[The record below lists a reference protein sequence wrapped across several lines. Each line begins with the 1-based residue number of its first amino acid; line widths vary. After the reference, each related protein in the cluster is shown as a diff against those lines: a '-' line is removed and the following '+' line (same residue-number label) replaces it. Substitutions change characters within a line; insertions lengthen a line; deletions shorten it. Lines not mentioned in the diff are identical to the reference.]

1 MRRAVALALAAAL
14 ASAAPARTQ
23 QLADT
28 TFAPRAERPAFTKRH
43 PVVFV
48 DEAHYEYHTMAGR
61 YRALAGLL
69 ASDGCRVVPG
79 TQPFSPELLRGCQV
93 LVVADALGAARM
105 ADANAVK
112 PAFTDGECDVVR
124 DWVKDGGALLLVAD
138 HAPFAVA
145 MEPLARRFG
154 VDMSKAYTIDDRNAD
169 PESGN
174 PGCIL
179 FAREK
184 RGLADHPI
192 LRGRDA
198 GDRVSRVATF
208 TGQSLKGPPGSV
220 NLLALAPSAVDLPL
234 TPAGQRVVAG
244 PKPAGSAKNVEE
256 MPARDAVPAKGR
268 AQAVAFAFGRGRVV
282 VAGDAAMFGAQL
294 AVGREA
300 IRVNREVLHLGMN
313 RSDLDNQKLALNI
326 VRWLAGALD

>member
-1 MRRAVALALAAAL
+1 MRRAAALALAAAL
-14 ASAAPARTQ
+14 ASAAPARAQ

-28 TFAPRAERPAFTKRH
+28 TFAPRAERPAFTERH
-43 PVVFV
+43 PVVLV
-48 DEAHYEYHTMAGR
+48 DEAHHEYHTMGGR

-79 TQPFSPELLRGCQV
+79 MQPFSPELLQSCQV

-105 ADANAVK
+105 IDGNAAK
-112 PAFTDGECDVVR
+112 PAFTDAECDVVR
-124 DWVKDGGALLLVAD
+124 DWVKGGGALLLIAD

-145 MEPLARRFG
+145 MEPLALRFG
-154 VDMSKAYTIDDRNAD
+154 VDMSKGYTMDDRNVD

-179 FAREK
+179 FTREK
-184 RGLADHPI
+184 RGIAGHPI
-192 LRGRDA
+192 TRGRGADE
-198 GDRVSRVATF
+198 RVSRVATF

-234 TPAGQRVVAG
+234 TPGGQRAG
-244 PKPAGSAKNVEE
+244 PVRKPAGPAKSVEE
-256 MPARDAVPAKGR
+256 MLARDAVPAKGR
-268 AQAVAFAFGRGRVV
+268 AQAVAFTFGRGRVV

-294 AVGREA
+294 AVGPEA
-300 IRVNREVLHLGMN
+300 KRMKKDVLRLGMN